1 MSGNGNHTIS
11 PELDDHKSLILA
23 RIENLRPKLLD
34 LSRRNPLISTRLSSR
49 SNVYIRAVDEL
60 PDVLFFG
67 LSQQDK
73 FQFCPLPPL
82 EEDPKDEE
90 TEAFQS
96 ALAEA
101 RLTDEEYAE
110 ALENINPADED
121 VLVLQRKAERAM
133 GDRVRKNLGMAPRQT
148 REDLSLAQHA
158 RNNGISPS
166 YELPCNEE
174 EHADGRHTDD
184 AIQTLLLPNDLERT
198 ANRLITKCR
207 SWQQETGLNVMNA
220 AFGFLEWEDGTGKDR
235 SFSPLVLVP
244 VKIEKTKTRGGP
256 VFWIEGTGEPGEMN
270 NVLAEKLRLE
280 LGIEL
285 PPYGGGSI
293 EDYMTEVAEAAPS
306 KITWQVRRYAAFGV
320 FPSARLAMYYDLDT
334 QRPEFSTNGI
344 VDELLGGKA
353 SDPSASPFADE
364 YEVDHPEIESKVPL
378 LVTDADSSQF
388 STMVDVANA
397 KNLAVEGPPG
407 TGKSQTIVNT
417 IAAALAEGKK
427 VLFVA
432 EKMAALDVVRS
443 RLNHLKF
450 GEFILPLQA
459 NRSSREQVINSI
471 RERIQIDRI
480 AVPPNYK
487 AQIAKFRKTR
497 DEIARYIELIS
508 REYRDTGFTVHE
520 ILGRSILTSGYLDGL
535 PRSFQTPD
543 IEAFGREW
551 IEEIKTS
558 AKAVE
563 EAWRKAEAAPE
574 YWRDIKVDALD
585 RFTAD
590 DMLNR
595 AADAAGLY
603 DKVNAVRGM
612 LAPFGVPGEAGVEAI
627 KRLRLGLTALSGL
640 HSPIDPCLVDALVR
654 DGRVQ
659 ELKNMLS
666 DCGLYREQ
674 RESLSI
680 AFEPPFDQTLAEQ
693 LQEMQKICEKS
704 GFDTLDIEVLKE
716 RRKALDVFI
725 RKGEDVERDLAAF
738 LEEVPDLADYPIKA
752 LASARRSVDA
762 APREALLLRNETTAD
777 SNAAPVIKRGI
788 TTGIA
793 LKKEREEL
801 ASVLAVESAP
811 AVDEIS
817 RRVAVLR
824 SAGYF
829 SVLSPEYR
837 EAKRVYRMLYKGRGF
852 RKDRAANELAR
863 LAKWKNEEE
872 RFLADQQLQS
882 VFGIHFNG
890 IDTDFG
896 CFEQL
901 LGFYD
906 LVDREF
912 SGLAFRDIRKF
923 LKTAELDLLR
933 SMPVID
939 LDDLEMTHGELGEKL
954 GRFRAERGRMDDGIA
969 PLKEQVCRIKDIG
982 RVRPDTLP
990 EFADLVA
997 AHATRRATIEAHPL
1011 LPLLDDR
1018 FAGVETEAQVFAGD
1032 MAAAGILLEHADWVE
1047 VLRAAL
1053 SERRVSETL
1062 AAVEAFL
1069 VALDV
1074 AEVAV
1079 DALGEKTMIEREAFL
1094 PDATFTEIARYLVAA
1109 SEDREGLNIH
1119 AAYLFACQEI
1129 EREGMGRWVL
1139 DLLSNGHGLEN
1150 LPVILEA
1157 LIVRA
1162 LSIKVYGEYGA
1173 TLGRYTGEKLDAL
1186 RKSLAMLDKQIIG
1199 ASRKYLRAKLIH
1211 EARPPAGNGRGRK
1224 STWTELALLNNEINK
1239 QRGYYPVRDL
1249 TRRAG
1254 HALLELKPCWMMSP
1268 LSIAQ
1273 YLEPGTVEF
1282 DLCIIDEASQMP
1294 PENAIGTL
1302 LRAKQVMIVGDTNQ
1316 LPPTS
1321 FFRKMIVDDD
1331 ADEDETIVEE
1341 SILEMANA
1349 TFRPPRRLRWHY
1361 RSRHSG
1367 LIRFSNRIVYKDDL
1381 VVFPS
1386 PSENREDMG
1395 VSFVKVEG
1403 SYKGGA
1409 NAAEAKVMVE
1419 AAVRFMREQPHRS
1432 FGIAT
1437 LNQKQRD
1444 LIEEEMNYAMNHD
1457 SKAEKYVDYWA
1468 SHHDGLERF
1477 FIKNLENVQG
1487 DERDVI
1493 FIGTVYG
1500 PEKPGAKVQQRFGPI
1515 NGVAGKRRLNVLFS
1529 RAKEQIVTFSSMT
1542 AGDITADETG
1552 NAGAHMLKRWLEF
1565 AATGVLDSGETTD
1578 REPDSD
1584 FEEFVAQ
1591 QIRAMG
1597 CEPVHQVGVAGYFID
1612 LGVKHPDWP
1621 HGFLLGVECDGATYH
1636 SSKSARDRDR
1646 LRQEVLEG
1654 LGWHFHRIWS
1664 TDWFN
1669 DPRTEAE
1676 KLRRRIEKRLV
1687 EEKTKGP
1694 VTVVPLIDD
1703 EAVEHRPTGDHIEF
1717 GEEETEGRRDIFS
1730 HVALEH
1736 TASAKDN
1743 VRAAKRTPD
1752 STEIDVGDMVRVHY
1766 VTGDPATLLVTLSDT
1781 KNDPDNGIVHIS
1793 QPLGKALL
1801 GAEADDEV
1809 EVLVGSRVR
1818 LAKIEEVRKPQ
1829 IA

>member
-67 LSQQDK
+67 LSQQDR
-73 FQFCPLPPL
+73 FRFSPLPPL

-110 ALENINPADED
+110 ALENINPADENA
-121 VLVLQRKAERAM
+121 LVLQRKAERAM
-133 GDRVRKNLGMAPRQT
+133 GDRVRENLGMAPRQT
-148 REDLSLAQHA
+148 REDLSLARHA

-174 EHADGRHTDD
+174 EHVDGRHTDD

-207 SWQQETGLNVMNA
+207 SWQLETGLNVMNA
-220 AFGFLEWEDGTGKDR
+220 AFGFLEWEDGAGKDR

-244 VKIEKTKTRGGP
+244 VEIKKTKTRGGP
-256 VFWIEGTGEPGEMN
+256 VFWIEGTGEPGETN

-306 KITWQVRRYAAFGV
+306 KITWRVRRYATFGV

-353 SDPSASPFADE
+353 PDPSASPFADE

-480 AVPPNYK
+480 AAPPNYK

-497 DEIARYIELIS
+497 DEIAHYIELIS

-520 ILGRSILTSGYLDGL
+520 ILGRSILTSSYLDGL
-535 PRSFQTPD
+535 PRSFQTPH

-551 IEEIKTS
+551 IEEIKTT

-574 YWRDIKVDALD
+574 YWRDIQIDALD

-595 AADAAGLY
+595 AADAAVLY
-603 DKVNAVRGM
+603 DKVDAVRGM
-612 LAPFGVPGEAGVEAI
+612 LAPFGVPDEAGVEAI
-627 KRLRLGLTALSGL
+627 KRLQLALTALSNL
-640 HSPIDPCLVDALVR
+640 QSPIEPCLVDALVR
-654 DGRVQ
+654 DGRVRG
-659 ELKNMLS
+659 LKNMLS

-674 RESLSI
+674 RDSLSV
-680 AFEPPFDQTLAEQ
+680 AFEPPFDQILAGQ

-704 GFDTLDIEVLKE
+704 GFDTLDIVVLKE
-716 RRKALDVFI
+716 RRKALDAFI
-725 RKGEDVERDLAAF
+725 CKGEDVERDLAAF
-738 LEEVPDLADYPIKA
+738 LEEVPELADYPIKA
-752 LASARRSVDA
+752 LTSARRSVNA
-762 APREALLLRNETTAD
+762 TPSEALLLRNETTAD
-777 SNAAPVIKRGI
+777 SNTAPFIKRGI
-788 TTGIA
+788 KTGA
-793 LKKEREEL
+793 ELKKEREEL
-801 ASVLAVESAP
+801 ASIFALESMP

-817 RRVAVLR
+817 HRVAVLR
-824 SAGYF
+824 SAGPF
-829 SVLSPEYR
+829 SFLSPEYR
-837 EAKRVYRMLYKGRGF
+837 EAKRFYRMLYKGRGF
-852 RKDRAANELAR
+852 RKDQAANELAR

-872 RFLADQQLQS
+872 RFLADQQLQT

-906 LVDREF
+906 LVDREL
-912 SGLAFRDIRKF
+912 SGLASRDIRKF

-933 SMPVID
+933 SIPTID
-939 LDDLEMTHGELGEKL
+939 FDDLEMTHGELGEKL
-954 GRFRAERGRMDDGIA
+954 GRCRAERERMGDGIE
-969 PLKEQVCRIKDIG
+969 PLKEPACRIKDTG

-997 AHATRRATIEAHPL
+997 AHATRRATIEGHPL
-1011 LPLLDDR
+1011 LPLLGDR
-1018 FAGVETEAQVFAGD
+1018 FASVETKAQVFAGD
-1032 MAAAGILLEHADWVE
+1032 LAAADILLEHADWTE
-1047 VLRAAL
+1047 VLCAL
-1053 SERRVSETL
+1053 LGEGRVRE
-1062 AAVEAFL
+1062 AVTAIEAFF
-1069 VALDV
+1069 VALNV

-1094 PDATFTEIARYLVAA
+1094 PDAAFTEIVRYLVAA

-1119 AAYLFACQEI
+1119 AAYLLACREI
-1129 EREGMGRWVL
+1129 EREGMGRWVF
-1139 DLLSNGHGLEN
+1139 DLLNGGHGLEN

-1157 LIVRA
+1157 LIIRA

-1186 RKSLAMLDKQIIG
+1186 RKSLAALDKQIIG

-1211 EARPPAGNGRGRK
+1211 EAQPPGGNGRGKK

-1239 QRGYYPVRDL
+1239 RRGYYPVRDL

-1254 HALLELKPCWMMSP
+1254 RALLELKPCWMMSP

-1349 TFRPPRRLRWHY
+1349 TFRPPRQLRWHY

-1367 LIRFSNRIVYKDDL
+1367 LIRFSNRVVYKDDL

-1419 AAVRFMREQPHRS
+1419 AAIRFMCEQPHRS

-1444 LIEEEMNYAMNHD
+1444 LIAEEMNYAMNHD
-1457 SKAEKYVDYWA
+1457 SRAEKYVDYWA
-1468 SHHDGLERF
+1468 SHNDGLERF

-1500 PEKPGAKVQQRFGPI
+1500 PEKLGAKVQQRFGPI

-1565 AATGVLDSGETTD
+1565 AATGVLDAGETTD

-1612 LGVKHPDWP
+1612 LGVRHPDWP

-1636 SSKSARDRDR
+1636 ASKSARDRDR

-1694 VTVVPLIDD
+1694 VTVVPAIDD

-1717 GEEETEGRRDIFS
+1717 DEEETDGRRDIFS

-1736 TASAKDN
+1736 TASARDN
-1743 VRAAKRTPD
+1743 VRAAKRALD

-1766 VTGDPATLLVTLSDT
+1766 LTGDPATLLVTLSDT
-1781 KNDPDNGIVHIS
+1781 KNDPDNGIVHIN